1 MAEILFRAFLSC
13 SLNSE
18 DAEVVDMFKRLI
30 RSFDI
35 DPLVYDYQELGRV
48 SDKVK
53 EHIIKSDCL
62 IAIATRRKKIE
73 GLDLW
78 ACPDWIHHELAL
90 AHAYN
95 KPVAIFFED
104 GVRIEGL
111 IETEERR
118 QKFVRTDLLRDID
131 KIARFLFSLR
141 TNLESSYE
149 VAKTSAPVLLRHYV
163 HVKEEVRSRDVSIM
177 RCDILMESIV
187 DSLEATHHSNELED
201 LTPGLSVR
209 PQQFDFVCKEI
220 PSGKR
225 AEPMVVQNTDLKYL
239 WRLNF
244 IPPLTKGDKVKY
256 AFKVVHQNTRPYTHE
271 EAMERVAKETY
282 EYKDPRCEACEWKI
296 SYPTAEFF
304 YEIDFPEGY
313 EIIDPFIDVR
323 MGTADLKADH
333 EVQRI
338 KDGQMFSAEK
348 IIDRWTLSLRVPK
361 PLQNH
366 TYYMYYTSPR
376 AASLARPG

>member
-1 MAEILFRAFLSC
+1 MPDILFHAFLSC
-13 SLNSE
+13 SLSSE
-18 DAEVVDMFKRLI
+18 DTEVVDMFKRLI

-35 DPLVYDYQELGRV
+35 DPFVYDYQELGRIP
-48 SDKVK
+48 DKVK

-62 IAIATRRKKIE
+62 IAIATRRRKIE

-78 ACPDWIHHELAL
+78 ACPDWIQHEIAL
-90 AHAYN
+90 AHAYE
-95 KPVAIFFED
+95 KSVAIFFED
-104 GVRIEGL
+104 GVKIEGL
-111 IETEERR
+111 LETEERR
-118 QKFVRTDLLRDID
+118 QKFLRSDLLRDID
-131 KIARFLFSLR
+131 KITRFLFSLR
-141 TNLESSYE
+141 THLESSYQI
-149 VAKTSAPVLLRHYV
+149 AKVSAPVLLRHYV
-163 HVKEEVRSRDVSIM
+163 HVKEEVRSKDISIM
-177 RCDILMESIV
+177 RCDILMESLI
-187 DSLEATHHSNELED
+187 DQLEATHHSNELED

-225 AEPMVVQNTDLKYL
+225 AEPVVIQNTDLKYL

-244 IPPLTKGDKVKY
+244 IPSLNKGDKVKY
-256 AFKVVHQNTRPYTHE
+256 AFKLVHPNTRPHTHE
-271 EAMERVAKETY
+271 EAMERVAAGTY

-304 YEIDFPEGY
+304 FEIDFPEGY
-313 EIIDPFIDVR
+313 EIIDPFVDVR

-366 TYYMYYTSPR
+366 TYYIYYTAPR
-376 AASLARPG
+376 ANSLPRPS